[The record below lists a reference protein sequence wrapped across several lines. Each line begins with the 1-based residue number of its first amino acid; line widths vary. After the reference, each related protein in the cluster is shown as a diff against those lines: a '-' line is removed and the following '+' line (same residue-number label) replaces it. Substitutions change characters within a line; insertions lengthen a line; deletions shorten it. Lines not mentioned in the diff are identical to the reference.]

1 MKNFFPYIVAALL
14 AALGLVTLFLSSS
27 VIFDLFDIREK
38 EGNYVLFIVWA
49 NFISSLLYLFSAYG
63 MIKLKKW
70 TLHLLVISLSILI
83 VALIGLLIYIYSGG
97 NYETKTI
104 GAMIIRILLTFG
116 FATFTYFTFKKKK
129 I

>member
-27 VIFDLFDIREK
+27 VIFDLFDVREK